1 MIAENDNIFELGQ
14 ISGKYWDWL
23 KDGYEN
29 ARELGKDYEWIWR
42 LLMICCKK
50 DGIAFFIMYAKCRII
65 GIAFFVMYAKCCVVS
80 IGKAEINCLLISLC
94 IIYSQ

>member
-50 DGIAFFIMYAKCRII
+50 DGIAFFIMYAKC
-65 GIAFFVMYAKCCVVS
+65 CVVS